1 MLALF
6 DFFGKKEAEESTA
19 AANDTEKWIIGT
31 YAMWS
36 QATDGNWEHIAG
48 STSKNKKEAASMRV
62 MLRRDW
68 DVSNKAALLDMVSYL
83 TALYKDE
90 ECEQED
96 IEKGAWDLCR
106 ACQILGM
113 GYVGGYI
120 ERQEMVQESIAVG
133 RIMQKHY
140 HSWEELYDSYVKGYS
155 EWRKGVG
162 EDAEKDIQ
170 ARKDLCLKLRNMP
183 DGPCSVEWN
192 MAL

>member
-1 MLALF
+1 MGLF
-6 DFFGKKEAEESTA
+6 GFLGKKETDESTA

-36 QATDGNWEHIAG
+36 QATDGNWKHIAG

-68 DVSNKAALLDMVSYL
+68 EVSNKAALFDMVNYL

-90 ECEQED
+90 GCEQQD
-96 IEKGAWDLCR
+96 IEKAAWDLCR

-120 ERQEMVQESIAVG
+120 ERQEMVRESVEIG
-133 RIMQKHY
+133 RIMQKHF
-140 HSWEELYDSYVKGYS
+140 HSWEELYDSYMKGYS
-155 EWRKGVG
+155 EWRKDAG

-170 ARKDLCLKLRNMP
+170 SRKDLCQKLRNMP
-183 DGPCSVEWN
+183 DGPCTVEWN

>member
-1 MLALF
+1 MGLLGF
-6 DFFGKKEAEESTA
+6 LGKKETDESTA

-36 QATDGNWEHIAG
+36 HATDGNWKHIAG
-48 STSKNKKEAASMRV
+48 SAAKNKKEAASMRV

-68 DVSNKAALLDMVSYL
+68 EVSNKAALLDMVNYL
-83 TALYKDE
+83 TALYKGE

-96 IEKGAWDLCR
+96 IEKAAWDLCR

-120 ERQEMVQESIAVG
+120 ERQEMVRESVEVG
-133 RIMQKHY
+133 RIMQKY
-140 HSWEELYDSYVKGYS
+140 FHSWEELYDSYVKGYS
-155 EWRKGVG
+155 EWRKNAG
-162 EDAEKDIQ
+162 EGAEKDIQ
-170 ARKDLCLKLRNMP
+170 ARADLCLNLRNMP
-183 DGPCSVEWN
+183 DGPCTVEWN